1 MLGDISELFD
11 YDIGDNYVG
20 ASCDPVV
27 SQADIFGNYAEQ
39 VLDIDR
45 NHYFNAG
52 VLVLNINQFREQDIL
67 GQFVELLHAY
77 TFVVAQDQD
86 YLNIICKNH
95 VYWIDP
101 KWNSETF
108 GKLACDEEDPE
119 KFIQAVKAD
128 RKSTRLNSSHP
139 LSSRMP
145 SSA

>member
-1 MLGDISELFD
+1 MYIDSDTVVLGDISELFD

-86 YLNIICKNH
+86 YLNIICK
-95 VYWIDP
+95 IM
-101 KWNSETF
+101 
-108 GKLACDEEDPE
+108 
-119 KFIQAVKAD
+119 FIG
-128 RKSTRLNSSHP
+128 
-139 LSSRMP
+139 
-145 SSA
+145 